1 MPRLL
6 DTYYFF
12 EKMDIRGKNEKD
24 SPSRRVFIPKK
35 LYLMKKIITFL

>member
-1 MPRLL
+1 MH
-6 DTYYFF
+6 FF
-12 EKMDIRGKNEKD
+12 LEKWEDVENEKD